1 MFNSLKKNERTIFL
15 VFSRLKYLNS
25 TFLFYKIYYSKKKV
39 YKMMSIWKNQVF
51 LNKYMKMKLQ
61 QKKIFRERERSF
73 IKVYMNIF
81 YYLLA
86 FVVVFLLFTNN
97 NRGFSLFVCIFLRVP
112 KTTTT
117 STSSKIK

>member
-1 MFNSLKKNERTIFL
+1 
-15 VFSRLKYLNS
+15 
-25 TFLFYKIYYSKKKV
+25 
-39 YKMMSIWKNQVF
+39 MMSIWKNQVF

-61 QKKIFRERERSF
+61 QKKFQRERERSF

-97 NRGFSLFVCIFLRVP
+97 NRGFSLFCVYFCCLRVP

-117 STSSKIK
+117 STSSKIERIKDSI